1 MDAFCFQCYR
11 TVHERRERETEKETL
26 ENGRDYIALSHC
38 IANFRN
44 FYVKTTVC
52 LSLKNICTRE
62 KSIILKSD
70 RQIKNELN

>member
-38 IANFRN
+38 KFPE
-44 FYVKTTVC
+44 FYVKTKLFVFVC
-52 LSLKNICTRE
+52 L
-62 KSIILKSD
+62 
-70 RQIKNELN
+70 